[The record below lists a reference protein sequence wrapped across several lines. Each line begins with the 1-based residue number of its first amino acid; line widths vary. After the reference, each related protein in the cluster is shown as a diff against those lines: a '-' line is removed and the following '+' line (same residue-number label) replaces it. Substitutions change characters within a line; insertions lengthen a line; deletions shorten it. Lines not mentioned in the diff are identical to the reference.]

1 MEELI
6 IIGSGPA
13 GLTAA
18 IYAARAG
25 LNPILFAGITW
36 GGQLMTTT
44 EVENFPGFPE
54 GIQGP
59 QLMSDMMKQAQ
70 KFGAN
75 VKFEMVTKVDFS
87 NGIKK
92 VITDSSEY
100 EAKAVILATG
110 ASPRKLGVPGEKEFW
125 AKGVS
130 SCATCDGAFF
140 KNKVVAVVGG
150 GDAAMEEATFLTR
163 FASRVYVLN
172 RSDSLKAS
180 KIMQERVLENSKVEV
195 LFNTEVK
202 EIIGE
207 NTVTGLKIFNS
218 KTQTEKILTVDG
230 MFLGIGQIPVTD
242 YLNNQVELN
251 ESGYIKARDEIFTS
265 VEGVFVAGDVEDRI
279 YRQAITAAGAGC
291 KAAII
296 AERWLSEK
304 K

>member
-195 LFNTEVK
+195 LFNTEEK

-207 NTVTGLKIFNS
+207 NTVTGFKIFKS
-218 KTQTEKILTVDG
+218 KRQTEKIL
-230 MFLGIGQIPVTD
+230 
-242 YLNNQVELN
+242 
-251 ESGYIKARDEIFTS
+251 
-265 VEGVFVAGDVEDRI
+265 
-279 YRQAITAAGAGC
+279 
-291 KAAII
+291 
-296 AERWLSEK
+296 
-304 K
+304 